1 MSHLRD
7 IQKLRQTKQVNQHQ
21 FSHRFS
27 QQNPSEIYNLNFEK
41 FG

>member
-7 IQKLRQTKQVNQHQ
+7 IQKLRQTKQVNQYQ

-27 QQNPSEIYNLNFEK
+27 QQTPPDIYNINF
-41 FG
+41 